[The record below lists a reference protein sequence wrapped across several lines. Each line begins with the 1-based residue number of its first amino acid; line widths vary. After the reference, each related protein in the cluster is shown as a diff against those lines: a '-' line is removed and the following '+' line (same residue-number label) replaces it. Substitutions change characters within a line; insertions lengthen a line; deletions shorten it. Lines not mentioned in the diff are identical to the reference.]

1 MPNAM
6 RVPSAYSESYPLVR
20 PTDPEGVD
28 NYIRHTTIGDPELD
42 PVLEELSDLPPA
54 DLHRYIRAIIE
65 WEGDTLCNAPKV
77 LRDFFDT
84 LEEPIW
90 LDWDGLEPGIRT
102 FYKNADLM
110 LGAFVT
116 GVLVEGF
123 STLIAKSF
131 SITGRVNYT
140 TRRLKQNNR
149 QLLDIFFPR
158 GLYRNGEGWKLSVR
172 VRFVHGRMR
181 SLLAKSQDW
190 DHEAWGTPLSAAHL
204 GYAISVFSKRLLDY
218 STLLGANFTEEERK
232 GVMDVWRYSG
242 YLMGIP
248 ESILYSSAK
257 EAEQVY
263 EVAYLCEPPPSEE
276 SRHLAN
282 TLIQSIPSVAQIT
295 DEAEKKKIVNLA
307 YRLSRALIGNKLANG
322 FGYPKQRPWHVGTL
336 ALFRARQR
344 LLRRWSGAETVRAN
358 NITQL
363 LQISVYDEEGL
374 SYRMPDHVKAEKQN
388 PW

>member
-1 MPNAM
+1 MK
-6 RVPSAYSESYPLVR
+6 VPSAYSESYQR
-20 PTDPEGVD
+20 ARASDPEGVD
-28 NYIRHTTIGDPELD
+28 NYLRHTTIGDPELD
-42 PVLEELSDLPPA
+42 PVLEELSDLTPA
-54 DLHRYIRAIIE
+54 DLHRYVRAIIE
-65 WEGDTLCNAPKV
+65 WEGDTLSSAPRV

-90 LDWDGLEPGIRT
+90 LDWDGLEPGVRT

-131 SITGRVNYT
+131 YITGRVKYT

-149 QLLDIFFPR
+149 QLLDIFFPN

-172 VRFVHGRMR
+172 VRFVHGRIR
-181 SLLAKSQDW
+181 SLLAKSPDW

-218 STLLGANFTEEERK
+218 STLLGARFSEEERK

-248 ESILYSSAK
+248 ETVLYATEE
-257 EAEQVY
+257 EAQRMHELAV
-263 EVAYLCEPPPSEE
+263 LCEPAPGVE
-276 SRHLAN
+276 SRELAN
-282 TLIQSIPSVAQIT
+282 ALIQSIPSVAKI
-295 DEAEKKKIVNLA
+295 DDKAEQQKIVKLA
-307 YRLSRALIGNKLANG
+307 YRLSRALIGNELADA

-344 LLRRWSGAETVRAN
+344 LLRRWSGTETVRAN
-358 NITQL
+358 NLTQL
-363 LQISVYDEEGL
+363 LQISVYDEAGL

>member
-1 MPNAM
+1 MKIPA
-6 RVPSAYSESYPLVR
+6 AYSDSYQRVR
-20 PTDPEGVD
+20 SSDPERVD
-28 NYIRHTTIGDPELD
+28 NYIRHTGIGDPELD
-42 PVLEELSDLPPA
+42 PVLEELSDLAPTE
-54 DLHRYIRAIIE
+54 LHRYIRAIIE
-65 WEGDTLCNAPKV
+65 WEDETLRAAPRA

-84 LEEPIW
+84 LEEPTW
-90 LDWDGLEPGIRT
+90 LNWDSLEPGSRT

-131 SITGRVNYT
+131 YITGRVKYT

-149 QLLDIFFPR
+149 QLLDIFFPN

-172 VRFVHGRMR
+172 VRFVHGRIR
-181 SLLAKSQDW
+181 SLLAKSPDW
-190 DHEAWGTPLSAAHL
+190 DHKAWGTPLSAAHL

-218 STLLGANFTEEERK
+218 STLLGARFSEEERK

-248 ESILYSSAK
+248 ETILYASEEDAQRMQ
-257 EAEQVY
+257 ELAI
-263 EVAYLCEPPPSEE
+263 LCEPAPGVE
-276 SRHLAN
+276 SRELAN
-282 TLIQSIPSVAQIT
+282 ALIQSIPTVAKID
-295 DEAEKKKIVNLA
+295 DEAQKKKIVKLA
-307 YRLSRALIGNKLANG
+307 YRLSRALIGNELADA

-344 LLRRWSGAETVRAN
+344 MLRRWSGAEAVRAN
-358 NITQL
+358 NLTQL
-363 LQISVYDEEGL
+363 LQISVYDYEGL
-374 SYRMPDHVKAEKQN
+374 SYKMPDHVKAEKQN

>member
-1 MPNAM
+1 M
-6 RVPSAYSESYPLVR
+6 RVPSAYGEAYACVR
-20 PTDPEGVD
+20 PSDPEGVD

-42 PVLEELSDLPPA
+42 PVLEELSDLSPA
-54 DLHRYIRAIIE
+54 ALHRYVRAIIE
-65 WEGDTLCNAPKV
+65 WEDDTLCNAPKV

-84 LEEPIW
+84 LEEPTW

-131 SITGRVNYT
+131 YITGRVKHTN
-140 TRRLKQNNR
+140 RRLRQNNR
-149 QLLDIFFPR
+149 QLLDIFFPN

-181 SLLAKSQDW
+181 SLLAKSPEW

-218 STLLGANFTEEERK
+218 STLLGARFSEEDRK

-242 YLMGIP
+242 FLMGVP
-248 ESILYSSAK
+248 ESILYSSEE
-257 EAEQVY
+257 EAQRMHDL
-263 EVAYLCEPPPSEE
+263 ALLCEPAPGFE
-276 SRHLAN
+276 SGELAN
-282 TLIQSIPSVAQIT
+282 ALIQSIPSVARID
-295 DEAEKKKIVNLA
+295 DEAEKKKIVKLA
-307 YRLSRALIGNKLANG
+307 YRLSRALIGNELANG

-336 ALFRARQR
+336 ALFRTRQR
-344 LLRRWSGAETVRAN
+344 LLRRWSGAETLRAN

-363 LQISVYDEEGL
+363 LQISMYDEEGL

>member
-1 MPNAM
+1 M
-6 RVPSAYSESYPLVR
+6 RVPSAYSDSYQRAR
-20 PTDPEGVD
+20 PSDPEGVD

-42 PVLEELSDLPPA
+42 PVLEELSDLAPA
-54 DLHRYIRAIIE
+54 ELHRFIRGVIE
-65 WEGDTLCNAPKV
+65 WEGETLRAAPRV
-77 LRDFFDT
+77 LRDFFET
-84 LEEPIW
+84 LEEPVW
-90 LDWDGLEPGIRT
+90 LNWDGLEPGIRT

-116 GVLVEGF
+116 GVLIEGF

-131 SITGRVNYT
+131 SITGRVRYT

-149 QLLDIFFPR
+149 QLLDIFFPN

-181 SLLAKSQDW
+181 SLLANSPEW
-190 DHEAWGTPLSAAHL
+190 DHEGWGTPLSAAHL

-218 STLLGANFTEEERK
+218 STLLGARFSEEERK

-257 EAEQVY
+257 EAERVY
-263 EVAYLCEPPPSEE
+263 ELAYLCEPPPSAD
-276 SRHLAN
+276 SRALAN
-282 TLIQSIPSVAQIT
+282 TLIQSIPSVAQIS
-295 DEAEKKKIVNLA
+295 DEAEQKKIVKLA
-307 YRLSRALIGNKLANG
+307 YRLSRALIGNELADA
-322 FGYPKQRPWHVGTL
+322 FGYPKRRPWHVGTL
-336 ALFRARQR
+336 PLFRTRQR
-344 LLRRWSGAETVRAN
+344 LLRRWSGTEALRAN
-358 NITQL
+358 NLTQL
-363 LQISVYDEEGL
+363 LQISMYDEGGL

>member
-1 MPNAM
+1 MSDAM
-6 RVPSAYSESYPLVR
+6 RVPSAYSESYQRAR
-20 PTDPEGVD
+20 PSDPEGVD

-54 DLHRYIRAIIE
+54 DLNRYVRAIIE
-65 WEGDTLCNAPKV
+65 WEGDTLCTAPRV

-84 LEEPIW
+84 LEEPVW
-90 LDWDGLEPGIRT
+90 LDWDALEPGIRT

-131 SITGRVNYT
+131 YITGRVKYT

-149 QLLDIFFPR
+149 QLLDIFFPN

-172 VRFVHGRMR
+172 VRFVHGRIR
-181 SLLAKSQDW
+181 SLLAKSPDW

-218 STLLGANFTEEERK
+218 STLLGARFSEEERK

-248 ESILYSSAK
+248 ETVLYASEE
-257 EAEQVY
+257 EAQRMHELAV
-263 EVAYLCEPPPSEE
+263 LCEPTPGVE
-276 SRHLAN
+276 SRELAN
-282 TLIQSIPSVAQIT
+282 ALIQSIPAVAKID
-295 DEAEKKKIVNLA
+295 DEAEKKKIVKLA
-307 YRLSRALIGNKLANG
+307 YRLSRALIGNDLANA
-322 FGYPKQRPWHVGTL
+322 FGYPKRRPWHVGTL
-336 ALFRARQR
+336 ALFRTKQR
-344 LLRRWSGAETVRAN
+344 LQRRWSGAEALRATN
-358 NITQL
+358 LTQL
-363 LQISVYDEEGL
+363 LQMSVYDEGGL